1 MLSPGENDFDLG
13 KPRQSTIIA
22 MRRVKLLVTMGLM
35 LPLAACTA
43 GKPPQSQGWSAAT
56 GAEAYER
63 LWWKSVQN
71 GDFKTAEWHLAP
83 IYTLTTPSGIKDR
96 DEAAQYFQGLN
107 LSSIDIAELQVK
119 PEGADM
125 VVSYQATLQMKSS
138 SAPQRYYMATV
149 WQQAKKGWIAIAHS
163 ETPANTNLT
172 P

>member
-1 MLSPGENDFDLG
+1 MQFQIGNTML
-13 KPRQSTIIA
+13 A
-22 MRRVKLLVTMGLM
+22 MRHVKLLVTLSLM
-35 LPLAACTA
+35 IPLVACTA

-63 LWWKSVQN
+63 QWWKSVQN

-96 DEAAQYFQGLN
+96 DQAVQYFQGLN
-107 LSSIDIAELQVK
+107 LSSINIAELQVK

-125 VVSYQATLQMKSS
+125 VVSYVADLQSKSS
-138 SAPQRYYMATV
+138 SSPQRYYMATV
-149 WQQAKKGWIAIAHS
+149 WQEAKRGWIAIAHS
-163 ETPANTNLT
+163 ETPASTNVT